1 MSKNYAQI
9 IGISNTEIDSLKR
22 KIEKTCSLYL
32 DKAEFDWKESDADQ
46 LLALDES
53 KAIALEHF
61 KIADNSS
68 LIPGHEKVNAFSP
81 KVDEFIAIVC
91 DIRDSTKRLSTIDH
105 SIKIKGI
112 QRIFYETSALLP
124 SIEITINHFG
134 GKVTEYLGDGVLGFI
149 QYKDTEQIYKAH
161 KVAKSCL
168 SLTLDI
174 VNQQLKQRYNLPPL
188 QIGIGMALSK
198 AMIRVVTADHVKAFG
213 ECVWKASK
221 LSSGRNKACMDDN
234 LKAKWPKTV
243 GGRLVFKREILKSS
257 DINAYRV
264 FPLLD

>member
-81 KVDEFIAIVC
+81 KVDEFI
-91 DIRDSTKRLSTIDH
+91 
-105 SIKIKGI
+105 
-112 QRIFYETSALLP
+112 
-124 SIEITINHFG
+124 
-134 GKVTEYLGDGVLGFI
+134 
-149 QYKDTEQIYKAH
+149 
-161 KVAKSCL
+161 
-168 SLTLDI
+168 
-174 VNQQLKQRYNLPPL
+174 
-188 QIGIGMALSK
+188 
-198 AMIRVVTADHVKAFG
+198 
-213 ECVWKASK
+213 
-221 LSSGRNKACMDDN
+221 
-234 LKAKWPKTV
+234 
-243 GGRLVFKREILKSS
+243 
-257 DINAYRV
+257 
-264 FPLLD
+264 